1 MGSKQPGGRVLVLDY
16 VVGDV
21 DEISHLIDD
30 DVFLSECLAGLD
42 PRLEIK
48 TSSGSARNVVSK
60 LNVRAT
66 ALKSLGWLSF
76 SSRIQQIVR
85 LLTVRLERDVTDVVF
100 TVFDEISILLFM
112 LIHPRKRVH
121 LIFHNNLSLE
131 RKQRQPKLYPMF
143 IRAVAKRAAS
153 LMLSSEHQA
162 GLLKEIYPDV
172 KDPKIV
178 HKPHHMIG
186 YSRSRLPVSD
196 RSNRLLYLGPVSV
209 RKPVEPV
216 IDLIKADVDG
226 KFQYVMKKMLGV
238 TDEQKRFLEDH
249 PNVDFSTEFL
259 DDDAFYDA
267 IGSAALLIS
276 THNRLFEGKLSGPIS
291 DAIASGT
298 PVIANRM
305 SPHDE
310 MFEEFGDMGYLVD
323 YNDSGWI
330 GRILSADYKSDFGTF
345 EQHMAL
351 CRENSSMEN
360 IREIFRLRF
369 EG

>member
-1 MGSKQPGGRVLVLDY
+1 MVSKPTGGRVVVLDY
-16 VVGDV
+16 LVGDV
-21 DEISHLIDD
+21 DEISHLVDD

-42 PRLEIK
+42 PQLEIK
-48 TSSGSARNVVSK
+48 TSAGSAQNVSSK
-60 LNVRAT
+60 SEVRAT
-66 ALKSLGWLSF
+66 ALRSLGWLGF
-76 SSRIQQIVR
+76 SSRIQQIVQ
-85 LLTVRLERDVTDVVF
+85 LIAVRMDRDVTDVVF
-100 TVFDEISILLFM
+100 TVFDEISTLLFM
-112 LIHPRKRVH
+112 IVHRRKRVH

-131 RKQRQPKLYPMF
+131 RKLREPKLYPMLM
-143 IRAVAKRAAS
+143 RAVVKRATS
-153 LMLSSEHQA
+153 LMLCSEHQVS
-162 GLLKEIYPDV
+162 LLKEIYPDV
-172 KDPKIV
+172 QDSKIV

-186 YSRSRLPVSD
+186 YSRARLPLSD

-216 IDLIKADVDG
+216 IDLIKADIDD
-226 KFQYVMKKMLGV
+226 KFRDVMKNMVGI
-238 TDEQKRFLEDH
+238 TDEQRQFLEGH
-249 PNVDFSTEFL
+249 SSVDISTKFLYDDEF
-259 DDDAFYDA
+259 YEA

-298 PVIANRM
+298 PVIASRM

-310 MFEEFGDMGYLVD
+310 MFDEFGDMGYLVD
-323 YNDSGWI
+323 YDDRGWI
-330 GRILSADYKSDFGTF
+330 ERILSADYKSDFGTF

-360 IREIFRLRF
+360 IREILRLRF

>member
-1 MGSKQPGGRVLVLDY
+1 VSFKQTDGRVLVLDY

-42 PRLEIK
+42 SQLAIK
-48 TSSGSARNVVSK
+48 TSPGSARNVASK
-60 LNVRAT
+60 LKVHAT
-66 ALKSLGWLSF
+66 ALGSFGWLGF
-76 SSRIQQIVR
+76 SPRLQRLVR
-85 LLTVRLERDVTDVVF
+85 LLAVRPGRDVTDVVF
-100 TVFDEISILLFM
+100 TVFEELPTLLFM
-112 LIHPRKRVH
+112 LLHPRRRVH

-131 RKQRQPKLYPMF
+131 RKQRHPRLYPML
-143 IRAVAKRAAS
+143 IKAVAKRASS
-153 LMLSSEHQA
+153 LMVSSQHQV
-162 GLLKEIYPDV
+162 GLLKQIYPAVQDS
-172 KDPKIV
+172 KIV
-178 HKPHHMIG
+178 EKPHHILG
-186 YSRSRLPVSD
+186 YSRTRLPLLE
-196 RSNRLLYLGPVSV
+196 RSNRLLYLGPVSI

-226 KFQYVMKKMLGV
+226 KFRYVMKNMVGI
-238 TDEQKRFLEDH
+238 TEEQKRYLESH

-259 DDDAFYDA
+259 NDGAFYEA

-310 MFEEFGDMGYLVD
+310 MFDEFGDMGYLVD
-323 YNDSGWI
+323 YDDPRWVQQV
-330 GRILSADYKSDFGTF
+330 LSIDLQSDYDTL
-345 EQHMAL
+345 EPHMAL

-360 IREIFRLRF
+360 MREIFRVRF
-369 EG
+369 ES